1 MDKDFSKLIQE
12 AKKIARKRELTDYAD
27 CGHTSCALLTKKGN
41 IYTGISIAAKCNI
54 GNCAEHAA
62 IAEMLKNNE
71 SEIEKMVAYSSKGI
85 IYPPCGKCRE
95 LIRMINEKNLQTK
108 IMVREDKIVDL
119 EELLPEI
126 FISKK

>member
-1 MDKDFSKLIQE
+1 
-12 AKKIARKRELTDYAD
+12 
-27 CGHTSCALLTKKGN
+27 
-41 IYTGISIAAKCNI
+41 
-54 GNCAEHAA
+54 
-62 IAEMLKNNE
+62 MLKNNE